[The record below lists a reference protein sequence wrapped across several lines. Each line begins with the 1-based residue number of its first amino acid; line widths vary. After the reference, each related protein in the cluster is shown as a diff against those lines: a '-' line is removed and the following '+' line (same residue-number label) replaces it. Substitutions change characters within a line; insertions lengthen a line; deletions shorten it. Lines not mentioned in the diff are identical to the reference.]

1 MPSDIFNTV
10 IGKDTIL
17 NGIINGRGLIQI
29 DGEAEGIITCQGDV
43 VVGEGGRAAVEM
55 KARNITIAG
64 HYQGTL
70 EASGKLEI
78 KRTGTAIGTFQANA
92 LVAEEGAVFSGKTE
106 MKENEQASESLKNSE
121 KSSVPLQ
128 SGFQPKN
135 K

>member
-1 MPSDIFNTV
+1 VPSEIFNTM

-17 NGIINGRGLIQI
+17 NGIINGRGSIQI

-43 VVGEGGRAAVEM
+43 VVGESGRAAVEM

-128 SGFQPKN
+128 SGFQAKN